1 MKITQKFNKG
11 GYSAEIASNYI
22 DNKKPI
28 YSLSNELYPQQRF
41 ENSQPTGEII
51 AYKAWFI
58 QEGLPP
64 FMVKFESE
72 VTLPNFMTVIT
83 FENLEACEIRYDVYF
98 KASDI
103 KEVK

>member
-41 ENSQPTGEII
+41 ENNDVGRHPRAMWALAKHSMAKHVMGTCRAQ
-51 AYKAWFI
+51 
-58 QEGLPP
+58 LPP
-64 FMVKFESE
+64 RRVLC
-72 VTLPNFMTVIT
+72 TGL
-83 FENLEACEIRYDVYF
+83 
-98 KASDI
+98 
-103 KEVK
+103 

>member
-1 MKITQKFNKG
+1 
-11 GYSAEIASNYI
+11 
-22 DNKKPI
+22 
-28 YSLSNELYPQQRF
+28 
-41 ENSQPTGEII
+41 
-51 AYKAWFI
+51 
-58 QEGLPP
+58 
-64 FMVKFESE
+64 MVKFESE

>member
-1 MKITQKFNKG
+1 MKIQGTFKKG
-11 GYSAEIASNYI
+11 GYSAEIASKYI
-22 DNKKPI
+22 GNKKPI
-28 YSLSNELYPQQRF
+28 YSLSTKVYPQQRF
-41 ENSQPTGEII
+41 ENNQPTGEII
-51 AYKAWFI
+51 AYKAWFV